1 MKKTLQKLLED
12 NQDNITEA
20 VINEALEYD
29 TPEAFFEDLLQH
41 GCQSWMVSSLIYY
54 NDTHAFYDK
63 YYNEIEDIRCQLA
76 SDGIDVQFPE
86 CNDLKNFFAWLSF
99 EQRAYEL
106 YNDLGMDG
114 R

>member
-1 MKKTLQKLLED
+1 MKNTLQTLLEA
-12 NQDNITEA
+12 NPNSITEA

-29 TPEAFFEDLLQH
+29 TPEAFFKDLLEH

-63 YYNEIEDIRCQLA
+63 YYDEIEDIRCQLA
-76 SDGIDVQFPE
+76 NDGIEVNFPE
-86 CNDLKNFFAWLSF
+86 CSDMKNFFAWLSF
-99 EQRAYEL
+99 EQKAYEL
-106 YNDLGMDG
+106 SNELGMGG